1 MYAIR
6 KDGNV
11 RAKSVHETREAA
23 QEALDFANSKAKK
36 GEVFLL
42 EVREG
47 ERTRCKSYCQV
58 SQFCD
63 QFQTYLKEKQSE
75 HPTE

>member
-1 MYAIR
+1 MYAVR

-23 QEALDFANSKAKK
+23 QEALDQIKPKK

-63 QFQTYLKEKQSE
+63 QYQTYLKEKSNGSLSE
-75 HPTE
+75 Q